1 MEETKR
7 LYSMPSFFFRVSWK
21 AKIHSAK
28 WIRSVDNICCW
39 KKSVSEWGSCRQEK
53 KNEVLYYKGHHWSE
67 ILALRSSA
75 EFEKSSK
82 RGCDSMSFK
91 RNGIKDLIC
100 CQHLSSDKFHS
111 EQHFQAD
118 NAGVI
123 STKPICF
130 QSLEAICWPDTPAL
144 SQPSDS
150 VNTKGQK
157 RSSIVLQ
164 RLKHWL
170 GVIMI
175 HDTLSLWVII
185 SEASEWTLMV
195 ISDHRRDVVT
205 ACQVLKCPPL
215 TKEVEDDTEVL
226 SPASQWHFM
235 PVCVCSSAED
245 NKTAGT
251 DKPFPNH
258 RSCRVVYLW
267 KQPVHSFSS
276 PVIIESGGCI
286 SDIFF
291 WSVVVSASLK

>member
-1 MEETKR
+1 MDP
-7 LYSMPSFFFRVSWK
+7 L
-21 AKIHSAK
+21 
-28 WIRSVDNICCW
+28 
-39 KKSVSEWGSCRQEK
+39 CRQYMLLEEK
-53 KNEVLYYKGHHWSE
+53 CIRVGELQAREKNEVLYYKGHHCSE

-91 RNGIKDLIC
+91 RNGIKNLIC

-185 SEASEWTLMV
+185 SEPSEWTLMV

-205 ACQVLKCPPL
+205 ACHPQVPTTHK
-215 TKEVEDDTEVL
+215 
-226 SPASQWHFM
+226 
-235 PVCVCSSAED
+235 
-245 NKTAGT
+245 
-251 DKPFPNH
+251 
-258 RSCRVVYLW
+258 R
-267 KQPVHSFSS
+267 
-276 PVIIESGGCI
+276 SGGRHRG
-286 SDIFF
+286 
-291 WSVVVSASLK
+291 VVSSITVTLHACLCLFFCWGQQNSWYWQAFSQP